1 MLVKYNNNNVGRKAH
16 TNTGETMKTD
26 KNKWYYNKE
35 REDVGL
41 FYEKQLFARRQIT
54 QYERAKHQRAIST
67 SAGNF
72 LADKIAQEKIENR

>member
-1 MLVKYNNNNVGRKAH
+1 
-16 TNTGETMKTD
+16 MKTD

-41 FYEKQLFARRQIT
+41 FYEKQLFARKQIT
-54 QYERAKHQRAIST
+54 QYERAKHQQAIST

>member
-1 MLVKYNNNNVGRKAH
+1 
-16 TNTGETMKTD
+16 
-26 KNKWYYNKE
+26 
-35 REDVGL
+35 VGL

-72 LADKIAQEKIENR
+72 LADKIAREKIENR

>member
-1 MLVKYNNNNVGRKAH
+1 VGRKAH
-16 TNTGETMKTD
+16 TTKGETMKTD

-35 REDVGL
+35 QKDVGL

-72 LADKIAQEKIENR
+72 LADKIAREKIENR

>member
-1 MLVKYNNNNVGRKAH
+1 
-16 TNTGETMKTD
+16 MKTD

-41 FYEKQLFARRQIT
+41 FYEKQLFARKQIT
-54 QYERAKHQRAIST
+54 QYERAKHQRVIST

>member
-1 MLVKYNNNNVGRKAH
+1 
-16 TNTGETMKTD
+16 MKTD

-54 QYERAKHQRAIST
+54 QYERAKHQKAIST
-67 SAGNF
+67 SAENF
-72 LADKIAQEKIENR
+72 LADKIAREKIENR

>member
-1 MLVKYNNNNVGRKAH
+1 MGRKAH
-16 TNTGETMKTD
+16 TTKRENMKTD

-72 LADKIAQEKIENR
+72 LADKIAKEKIENR